1 MTYPSKTD
9 IENLYLDCIHVAEIA
24 TGREGGTAG
33 GAIIDTSY
41 DRLNVAKTT
50 IPAAIAEIQGST
62 QQIIDTAQAA
72 ADTAVAAAAA
82 AESAV
87 DLLVASPT
95 VGSIS
100 VLTQAQYDAIPTKDP
115 ETLYIIQG

>member
-1 MTYPSKTD
+1 MTYPSKAD

-24 TGREGGTAG
+24 TGREGGTTG
-33 GAIIDTSY
+33 GAIIDISY

-62 QQIIDTAQAA
+62 QQIIDIATQGVI
-72 ADTAVAAAAA
+72 D
-82 AESAV
+82 S
-87 DLLVASPT
+87 LVASNTLVSSPT
-95 VGSIS
+95 VDSIS
-100 VLTQAQYDAIPTKDP
+100 VLTQSQYDAIPTKDP